1 MPLYD
6 LIKGVFLTIN
16 SCQWSTKTGSSR
28 EETEGKE
35 DNQIHSKILLF
46 SRRRKEASHVYSGQF
61 TSSLVSVINWPHRC
75 LVSVSAILSQSGCHH
90 CLLPFEADSGRS
102 TQDTHSH
109 KKLAKRYFMLQ
120 SSPQGIPGPRKWL
133 ETAGPCNEFLL
144 ALGQSKSNQ
153 PSSDSQNRWIP
164 SVCSP
169 LLHTPRANTGLGRS
183 SRDTHIY
190 LKGHKSQ
197 NYSYNKLHT
206 FSPTLFSSRAKE
218 LSPLKI
224 HTRNLTC
231 SSDLANWAQEC
242 WVEELSSAYCL
253 GSVADPFCPR

>member
-164 SVCSP
+164 SVLPFSIH
-169 LLHTPRANTGLGRS
+169 LGQTQGLAGALGTHTY
-183 SRDTHIY
+183 I
-190 LKGHKSQ
+190 
-197 NYSYNKLHT
+197 
-206 FSPTLFSSRAKE
+206 
-218 LSPLKI
+218 
-224 HTRNLTC
+224 
-231 SSDLANWAQEC
+231 
-242 WVEELSSAYCL
+242 
-253 GSVADPFCPR
+253 